1 MIEVSTSIILTGIL
15 VGVTGYYAWTS
26 HRNFKE
32 LAKDRKV
39 RFMEKQIEEFYM
51 PYIQNRYL
59 LDRYPWVE
67 HTDKSLDHILR
78 LISTLQVRTY
88 LVSKNTR
95 PDVEKYLSK
104 IAIVGFE
111 HRDENVRALRAKVN
125 TSIQNDYENI
135 LKELE
140 ALVQ

>member
-32 LAKDRKV
+32 LAKDRKI

-59 LDRYPWVE
+59 LDTYPWVE
-67 HTDKSLDHILR
+67 HIDRSLAYILH

-88 LVSKNTR
+88 LVSRNIR
-95 PDVEKYLSK
+95 ADVEKYLSK
-104 IAIVGFE
+104 IATTGTE
-111 HRDENVRALRAKVN
+111 HYEEEVKALRAKVN
-125 TSIQNDYENI
+125 ADIQNDYENI

>member
-1 MIEVSTSIILTGIL
+1 MIEVSASIILTGIL

-32 LAKDRKV
+32 FAKDRKI

-67 HTDKSLDHILR
+67 HADRSLDHILR

-88 LVSKNTR
+88 LVSKSIR
-95 PDVEKYLSK
+95 AEVEKYLSE
-104 IAIVGFE
+104 IATARTE
-111 HRDENVRALRAKVN
+111 HYEGEVKALRAKVN
-125 TSIQNDYENI
+125 ARIQNDYENI